1 MRDILFVICTV
12 LFFAVAVGYV
22 WACDRL
28 K

>member
-1 MRDILFVICTV
+1 MRDIVLVLCTIF
-12 LFFAVAVGYV
+12 FFAIAVGYV